1 VKKIKNSLSNLIA
14 CPKCGSNL
22 VIITTTSYPNS
33 FECKKCGNLFL
44 KTPKS
49 LVDD

>member
-1 VKKIKNSLSNLIA
+1 VKVKNFLNNSIA

-22 VIITTTSYPNS
+22 IIITTTSYPYS

-44 KTPKS
+44 KIPKS
-49 LVDD
+49 LVDE